1 MPDLL
6 SQIKFS
12 LRRIDAL
19 VPNKKYVKDYL
30 QSILEEVITSISSDN
45 PPMGIVPVSNSLLTK
60 IFASASMA
68 VELIETPEKLVE
80 KPDILNDIGIIEWLL
95 RPALL
100 LKNGLIESPGSG
112 LWQQLKS
119 DLVEAP
125 SKSVCRIDL
134 CMDGYTP
141 IHLGTGFVIGTN
153 VNDQF
158 VVMTNAHVIEGAI
171 KNGWSDREG
180 IDLACDFT
188 RETVAIS
195 DRLFPLEAVYHIHPH
210 YDLALVYLSRER
222 LESTGVFLTPLKIA
236 EKSPDNTLELEVG
249 VIGHPSFDS
258 NRDPFPK
265 YFGFGNEFGVKRFSP
280 GLIRSIENRNW
291 RSQDVE
297 VFLHDATTLSGSSGS
312 CILDLK
318 NMNVVGL
325 HFGGWPMQRQ
335 KMEIADKD
343 VMAQL
348 FHANGAVPLWLL
360 GKDPLL
366 QQVTLTS
373 S

>member
-1 MPDLL
+1 MP
-6 SQIKFS
+6 SQIEFS
-12 LRRIDAL
+12 LCRINAL
-19 VPNKKYVKDYL
+19 IPNKKNVKNYL
-30 QSILEEVITSISSDN
+30 QSILEEVISSASPDN
-45 PPMGIVPVSNSLLTK
+45 PPMGIVPISNASSTK

-68 VELIETPEKLVE
+68 VELIETPEKLAK
-80 KPDILNDIGIIEWLL
+80 KPGNLIDLGIIEWLL

-100 LKNGLIESPGSG
+100 LKKGLIESPGSG

-125 SKSVCRIDL
+125 AKSVCRIDL
-134 CMDGYTP
+134 CLDGYTP

-153 VNDQF
+153 ANDQF
-158 VVMTNAHVIEGAI
+158 VLMTNAHVIEGAI
-171 KNGWSDREG
+171 KNGWSEREG

-188 RETVAIS
+188 RETAGIS
-195 DRLFPLEAVYHIHPH
+195 DRLFLLEAVYHIHPH
-210 YDLALVYLSRER
+210 YDLALVYLSGEQ

-280 GLIRSIENRNW
+280 GLIRSVENRNW

-366 QQVTLTS
+366 QQVTLAS

>member
-1 MPDLL
+1 MRSNIQHFWGWT
-6 SQIKFS
+6 SQ
-12 LRRIDAL
+12 
-19 VPNKKYVKDYL
+19 
-30 QSILEEVITSISSDN
+30 E
-45 PPMGIVPVSNSLLTK
+45 
-60 IFASASMA
+60 IF
-68 VELIETPEKLVE
+68 
-80 KPDILNDIGIIEWLL
+80 N
-95 RPALL
+95 
-100 LKNGLIESPGSG
+100 
-112 LWQQLKS
+112 
-119 DLVEAP
+119 
-125 SKSVCRIDL
+125 
-134 CMDGYTP
+134 
-141 IHLGTGFVIGTN
+141 
-153 VNDQF
+153 
-158 VVMTNAHVIEGAI
+158 
-171 KNGWSDREG
+171 
-180 IDLACDFT
+180 LACDLT
-188 RETVAIS
+188 RETGGVS

-210 YDLALVYLSRER
+210 YDLALVYLSREQ
-222 LESTGVFLTPLKIA
+222 LESTGVYLTPLKIA
-236 EKSPDNTLELEVG
+236 EKSPDNTFELEVG

-280 GLIRSIENRNW
+280 GLIRGMENRNW
-291 RSQDVE
+291 LSQDVE

-348 FHANGAVPLWLL
+348 FHTNGAVPLWLL

-366 QQVTLTS
+366 QQVTLAS